1 MAGMMVL
8 MLSFR
13 APRRNLGF
21 IAGDLSLAVEMTL
34 RAVEMTLRAVG
45 MTAGEV
51 EISVLEAQQPFGI
64 AVEDGGL
71 GVVRI
76 GQRQHPADQ
85 PLNIQGMDGQSLPNR
100 NRSAYRSRLGK

>member
-34 RAVEMTLRAVG
+34 RAVEMTLRAVEMTLRAVEMTLRAVGMTLRAVG

-51 EISVLEAQQPFGI
+51 EISVLEAQQP
-64 AVEDGGL
+64 
-71 GVVRI
+71 
-76 GQRQHPADQ
+76 
-85 PLNIQGMDGQSLPNR
+85 
-100 NRSAYRSRLGK
+100 YGKA